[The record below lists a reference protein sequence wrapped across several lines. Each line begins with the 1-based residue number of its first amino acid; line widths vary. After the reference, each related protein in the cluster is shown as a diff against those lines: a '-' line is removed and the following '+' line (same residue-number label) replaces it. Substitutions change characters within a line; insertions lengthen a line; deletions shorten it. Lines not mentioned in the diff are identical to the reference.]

1 MGLLYLL
8 GNNGA
13 YVPPD
18 PLMASYL
25 DGNTPYHTDAVAS
38 KYYVRDVSGNGRHA
52 LVKTPTIRSVEN
64 GTVSCSIG
72 TFALTGDFE
81 YEFWIC
87 YEGSLTTGNGL
98 MVIGGG
104 LSSSGSS
111 YRNYLWYRPST
122 GVWTLASDGEVTKL
136 TTTNTALEDNKWHK
150 IKVTRVS
157 TTHKLF
163 IDDVEVAS
171 NVATV
176 ATFTLRQILWTYSTS
191 YSLHGQMCDLKIT
204 TGGVTYYFPLQ
215 DGPGSTSTNRDIAW
229 VATDGTGGIIASALV
244 NGTVSEIWSA
254 MCPGYV
260 KDWSI
265 EYGGL
270 IGSNGQF
277 VIGKLSGGN
286 AADGSAKTLAAGK
299 LGNPFSSL
307 DFNPNG
313 LQSLADRNIPREYKI
328 GQNIN
333 GQVYPSESAFRRNDT
348 DGDDLISIYSA
359 TIDGSDLTDIRTAT
373 GETAQP
379 TWTLADLA
387 DDLADEYFAAI
398 TANSGTISAGNQ
410 TAVRDFLNG
419 LYTQGLLDDVLILYL
434 FHGNHLDS
442 ARLNTVNPTLDP
454 GAWPITWSGT
464 PTLNAAGGITPSVGN
479 YGIGFHPDGAGL
491 TDLTGGG
498 IGFYS
503 TSNSATSEYTIGHQ
517 TYFFL
522 APKRSGNAEFAPGF
536 TLVTGTVQDLSGF
549 HFGSREPNSDNVAMY
564 RNGTAYFTGTR
575 NFGNSRYVTGV
586 GYVHIGGMNT
596 GSANSASTTPIR
608 LAIATRGLL
617 AAQVSALNTLVTAYI
632 GALS

>member
-1 MGLLYLL
+1 MSLLLL
-8 GNNGA
+8 LRNSSVTPNL
-13 YVPPD
+13 PT
-18 PLMASYL
+18 ASYL
-25 DGNTPYHTDAVAS
+25 DGSTPYHTGPTAS
-38 KYYVRDVSGNGRHA
+38 KYYIRDVSGNGNHA
-52 LVKTPTIRSVEN
+52 LVKTPTIRSVMN

-87 YEGSLTTGNGL
+87 YEGSLTTSNGV
-98 MVIGGG
+98 MCIGGG

-150 IKVTRVS
+150 IKVTRAS

-176 ATFTLRQILWTYSTS
+176 ATFTLRQILWTYSTG

-215 DGPGSTSTNRDIAW
+215 DGPGSTNTNRDIAW

-307 DFNPNG
+307 DFNSNS
-313 LQSLADRNIPREYKI
+313 LQTLMDRSIPREYKI

-333 GQVYPSESAFRRNDT
+333 GQVTPEETAFRRT
-348 DGDDLISIYSA
+348 SADGDDLISIYSSSLSG
-359 TIDGSDLTDIRTAT
+359 DDLTNIRTTT
-373 GETAQP
+373 GETAQT
-379 TWTLADLA
+379 TWTIAELPNDT
-387 DDLADEYFAAI
+387 ADEYFAQI
-398 TANSGTISAGNQ
+398 TANSGVISSDNQ
-410 TAVRDFLNG
+410 DAVRNLLQG
-419 LYTQGLLDDVLILYL
+419 LYDDGLYSKVLALYL
-434 FHGNHLDS
+434 YHGNHLNA
-442 ARLNTVNPTLDP
+442 ARLNAINPGTHP
-454 GAWPITWSGT
+454 GSWAIVWVGS
-464 PTLNAAGGITPSVGN
+464 PTLNASGGITPSSGN
-479 YGIGFHPDGAGL
+479 YGKSIHPDGAGL
-491 TDLTGGG
+491 SLRSGAGL
-498 IGFYS
+498 GFYS
-503 TSNSATSEYTIGHQ
+503 TSDAASSEYTMGIETLFH
-517 TYFFL
+517 L
-522 APKRSGNAEFAPGF
+522 SPKQSGVSKLSVGGYE
-536 TLVTGTVQDLSGF
+536 VTGTVQDLSGF
-549 HFGSREPNSDNVAMY
+549 HFGSREPNTNVQAAY
-564 RNGTAYFTGTR
+564 RNGTQYLT
-575 NFGNSRYVTGV
+575 NSGGSFPNLGYCITPELAIV
-586 GYVHIGGMNT
+586 GGRR
-596 GSANSASTTPIR
+596 GSVLSASTTPIR
-608 LAIATRGLL
+608 LSIFTTGLL
-617 AAQVSALNTLVTAYI
+617 SAEVATLNTLIQTYI
-632 GALS
+632 SELV